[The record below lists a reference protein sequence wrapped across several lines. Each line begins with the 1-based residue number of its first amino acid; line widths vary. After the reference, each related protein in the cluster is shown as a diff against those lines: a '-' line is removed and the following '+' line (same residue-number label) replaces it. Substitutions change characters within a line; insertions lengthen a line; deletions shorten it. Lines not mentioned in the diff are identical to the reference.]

1 MRNEMHVSEQTE
13 EGAEIT
19 NSYGDSH
26 NTSLI
31 VSATM
36 PTAIETAVM
45 RTAVMSARINRV
57 TAVKTSLVSLCMMR
71 LAVRVLTLTPSCV
84 LDRTTLSRRT
94 GGACSGGGSFAVD
107 QPFDQ
112 QSREGFPPLGIWPSH
127 EMPDQ
132 ATYTRKT
139 YDAEDNPENR
149 EHHDPTLLLLE
160 NTARKAM
167 ALKEE

>member
-1 MRNEMHVSEQTE
+1 MHVSEQTE

-19 NSYGDSH
+19 NSYDDSH

-45 RTAVMSARINRV
+45 RAAVMRTAVMSARISRV

-84 LDRTTLSRRT
+84 LDRATLSRRT

-107 QPFDQ
+107 QQ
-112 QSREGFPPLGIWPSH
+112 IREGFPPLGIWSSH